1 MKYYRHLIVD
11 FNIKKCG
18 SAGNFVIIIF
28 VNNFIVRLPYL
39 IMSTIDYVFIFI
51 GIVILLI
58 LLSGLHILKEW
69 ERGAVFT
76 LGRFTQMKGPG
87 IIYVYP
93 FISKLNPI
101 ISTRIQAVSFKT
113 ESTFT
118 KDNVPINVDAV
129 MYFQVIDPQKSVLNV
144 ENFGVATNYSAQ
156 TTLREVLG
164 KSSFDEIL
172 SEREK
177 IGEAARE
184 IIDEKTE
191 HWGIK
196 VSSVEIRDV
205 IVPNALQEAMSRQ
218 ASAERERRSRVTLA
232 LAEVEAAQKMVEAAD
247 QYTTNPTAFQLRWLN
262 ILYEIGLEGKGTL
275 MMVPVQ
281 TPTAGSVEPMTVM
294 GLDEVA
300 KNIKQLTKASQQK
313 QQS

>member
-1 MKYYRHLIVD
+1 MSTLDILLIVV
-11 FNIKKCG
+11 FL
-18 SAGNFVIIIF
+18 II
-28 VNNFIVRLPYL
+28 
-39 IMSTIDYVFIFI
+39 VF
-51 GIVILLI
+51 I

-76 LGRFTQMKGPG
+76 LGRFSQIKGPG
-87 IIYVYP
+87 VVYIWP
-93 FISKLNPI
+93 IVSRISSVM
-101 ISTRIQAVSFKT
+101 STRIQVVSFKT

-129 MYFQVIDPQKSVLNV
+129 MYFQIIDPQKAVLNV
-144 ENFGVATNYSAQ
+144 ENYGSATNYSAQ

-164 KSSFDEIL
+164 KSSFDEVL

-191 HWGIK
+191 NWGIK

-205 IVPNALQEAMSRQ
+205 IVPQNLQEAMSRQ

-232 LAEVEAAQKMVEAAD
+232 IAEVEAAQKMVDAAN
-247 QYTTNPTAFQLRWLN
+247 QYSNNPTAFQLRWMN

-275 MMVPVQ
+275 MMIPANTPPVGVFN
-281 TPTAGSVEPMTVM
+281 PLSAM
-294 GLDEVA
+294 GLEDLANKAKQSKGKTDE
-300 KNIKQLTKASQQK
+300 
-313 QQS
+313 

>member
-1 MKYYRHLIVD
+1 MSSLDIFLLVIMLIV
-11 FNIKKCG
+11 
-18 SAGNFVIIIF
+18 
-28 VNNFIVRLPYL
+28 
-39 IMSTIDYVFIFI
+39 VF
-51 GIVILLI
+51 I

-76 LGRFTQMKGPG
+76 LGRFSQIKGPG
-87 IIYVYP
+87 VIYVW
-93 FISKLNPI
+93 PI
-101 ISTRIQAVSFKT
+101 VSRVSSVLSTRIQVVSFKT

-129 MYFQVIDPQKSVLNV
+129 MYFQIVDPQKAILNV
-144 ENFGVATNYSAQ
+144 ENYGAATNFSAQ

-164 KSSFDEIL
+164 KSSFDEVL

-177 IGEAARE
+177 IGESARE

-191 HWGIK
+191 NWGIK

-205 IVPNALQEAMSRQ
+205 IVPQNLQEAMSRQ

-232 LAEVEAAQKMVEAAD
+232 LAEVEAAKKMVEAAD
-247 QYTTNPTAFQLRWLN
+247 QYTDKPTAFQLRWMN

-275 MMVPVQ
+275 MMIPANTPPVGVS
-281 TPTAGSVEPMTVM
+281 TPISAM
-294 GLDEVA
+294 GLEE
-300 KNIKQLTKASQQK
+300 LTKRVKETKSK
-313 QQS
+313 TSE

>member
-1 MKYYRHLIVD
+1 MSGLDI
-11 FNIKKCG
+11 FL
-18 SAGNFVIIIF
+18 IIIF
-28 VNNFIVRLPYL
+28 L
-39 IMSTIDYVFIFI
+39 I
-51 GIVILLI
+51 ILMI

-69 ERGAVFT
+69 ERGATFT
-76 LGRFTQMKGPG
+76 LGRFTQLKGPG
-87 IIYVYP
+87 VIYVWP
-93 FISKLNPI
+93 LISKVAPI
-101 ISTRIQAVSFKT
+101 LSTRIQVVSFKT

-129 MYFQVIDPQKSVLNV
+129 MYFQIVDPQKAVLNV
-144 ENFGVATNYSAQ
+144 ENYIAATNYSAQ

-164 KSSFDEIL
+164 KSSFDEVL

-191 HWGIK
+191 GWGIK

-205 IVPNALQEAMSRQ
+205 IVPQNLQEAMSRQ

-232 LAEVEAAQKMVEAAD
+232 LAEVEAAQKMVDAAN
-247 QYTTNPTAFQLRWLN
+247 QYTNNPTAFQLRWMN

-275 MMVPVQ
+275 MMVPMT
-281 TPTAGSVEPMTVM
+281 TPVAGTVSPMSVV
-294 GLDEVA
+294 GLNEVA
-300 KNIKQLTKASQQK
+300 KNLKGQRPEREEQ
-313 QQS
+313 

>member
-1 MKYYRHLIVD
+1 MSSIDIALIVI
-11 FNIKKCG
+11 FL
-18 SAGNFVIIIF
+18 IILF
-28 VNNFIVRLPYL
+28 
-39 IMSTIDYVFIFI
+39 
-51 GIVILLI
+51 I

-76 LGRFTQMKGPG
+76 LGRFSQIKGPG
-87 IIYVYP
+87 VIYVW
-93 FISKLNPI
+93 PI
-101 ISTRIQAVSFKT
+101 VSRVSSVMSTRIQVVSFKT

-129 MYFQVIDPQKSVLNV
+129 MYFQIIDPQKAVLNV
-144 ENFGVATNYSAQ
+144 ENYGAATNFSAQ

-164 KSSFDEIL
+164 KSSFDEVL

-191 HWGIK
+191 NWGIK

-205 IVPNALQEAMSRQ
+205 IVPQNLQEAMSRQ

-232 LAEVEAAQKMVEAAD
+232 LAEVEAAQKMVEAAN
-247 QYTTNPTAFQLRWLN
+247 QYTNNPTAFQLRWMN

-275 MMVPVQ
+275 MMIPTN
-281 TPTAGSVEPMTVM
+281 TPQVGLSDSMTAIA
-294 GLDEVA
+294 LDELSK
-300 KNIKQLTKASQQK
+300 KNKVGRDKPS
-313 QQS
+313 